1 MFVLLFNERKTTK
14 NIEIEKHFFFE
25 KTPYLELGQSG
36 IFSVDFLV
44 MSLGLIFF
52 AHHFGFVML
61 KFFEISGFVLVLW
74 FFEFSPWVV
83 TQILESNIIQ
93 IIMMGTIKTMISFFL
108 VIFPFLFQ

>member
-14 NIEIEKHFFFE
+14 NFFFFFE

-61 KFFEISGFVLVLW
+61 KFFEISGFVLVLKNW
-74 FFEFSPWVV
+74 RKREM
-83 TQILESNIIQ
+83 NC
-93 IIMMGTIKTMISFFL
+93 G
-108 VIFPFLFQ
+108 

>member
-1 MFVLLFNERKTTK
+1 MFVLLSNERKTTK
-14 NIEIEKHFFFE
+14 NIEIEKHFFKK

-61 KFFEISGFVLVLW
+61 KFFEISGFVLVLKNW
-74 FFEFSPWVV
+74 E
-83 TQILESNIIQ
+83 IREINC
-93 IIMMGTIKTMISFFL
+93 G
-108 VIFPFLFQ
+108 

>member
-1 MFVLLFNERKTTK
+1 MFVLLSNERKTTK
-14 NIEIEKHFFFE
+14 NIEIEKLFFFE

-61 KFFEISGFVLVLW
+61 KFFEISGFVLVLKNW
-74 FFEFSPWVV
+74 E
-83 TQILESNIIQ
+83 IREINC
-93 IIMMGTIKTMISFFL
+93 G
-108 VIFPFLFQ
+108 